1 MHEYVNKIICIL
13 NYDKTEHQVI
23 QAFIWYQVYKSRI
36 FSSLDISNCKSTS
49 PLIFYDFSLISNAVL
64 STLAH
69 ID

>member
-1 MHEYVNKIICIL
+1 MNMLIISSAYLTTIKL
-13 NYDKTEHQVI
+13 NII
-23 QAFIWYQVYKSRI
+23 QAFVWYQVYKSRI
-36 FSSLDISNCKSTS
+36 FSSLDISNCESMS